1 MAGQNAKSGTVFAGI
16 LSGGIV
22 LDQLTKAAAASRL
35 RSGPDIWLI
44 KNVLCLTYTQNEGAA
59 FSMMWGKKF
68 FLLFFTACILAVILV
83 WAVHLI
89 RSGQGLFPVILAGMV
104 AAGAAGNLI
113 DRIFRGYVVDFIYFA
128 PIDFPVF
135 NIADILVVTGCFGL
149 IILVLLNGD
158 DRKENK

>member
-1 MAGQNAKSGTVFAGI
+1 MAENSVKSGTVFCGI
-16 LSGGIV
+16 LAGGIV
-22 LDQLTKAAAASRL
+22 LDQLTKAWSVGRL

-44 KNVLCLTYTQNEGAA
+44 RNVLCFTYTQNEGAA

-68 FLLFFTACILAVILV
+68 FLLFFTACILAVIMA

-89 RSGQGLFPVILAGMV
+89 RSGEGLFPVILAGMV

-135 NIADILVVTGCFGL
+135 NIADILVVSGCIGL